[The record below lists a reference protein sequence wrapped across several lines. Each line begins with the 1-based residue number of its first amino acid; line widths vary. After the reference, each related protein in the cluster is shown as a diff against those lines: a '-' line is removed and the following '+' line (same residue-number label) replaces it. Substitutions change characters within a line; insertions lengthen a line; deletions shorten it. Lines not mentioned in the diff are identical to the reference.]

1 MLPFM
6 KVARVL
12 YDFDERSTAGLEVM
26 NKCMPPKAACFN
38 KLKFCSEQVVS
49 LAADGPVAA
58 AVLTSQCE

>member
-26 NKCMPPKAACFN
+26 NKCMHMFAPKSSMF
-38 KLKFCSEQVVS
+38 
-49 LAADGPVAA
+49 
-58 AVLTSQCE
+58 